1 MSTIYISDLIIS
13 LNENKDFCNMELFK
27 KYIIK
32 SIINW
37 RDYIIFNNYKY
48 SKNIIYSNTIFE
60 IIMISWLPGQYTK
73 LHGHPKNGCLMKV
86 LYGTLNEIL
95 FSTNKTYTETKI
107 NTNEITFIKNNK
119 HIISNISNKCSI
131 SIHIYS
137 PPNYY

>member
-1 MSTIYISDLIIS
+1 MSSIYIKDLIIS

-48 SKNIIYSNTIFE
+48 SKNIIYRNTIFE
-60 IIMISWLPGQYTK
+60 IIMISWLPGQNTR

-86 LYGTLNEIL
+86 LYGSLNEVTFIN
-95 FSTNKTYTETKI
+95 NKKYTETKI
-107 NTNEITFIKNNK
+107 NTNDITFIKNNK
-119 HIISNISNKCSI
+119 HIISNVSDKCCI